1 LNSLFF
7 DKKKETHF
15 GAKKNLRKVRRFFF
29 AQFGDCSRQ
38 QFGWRDVGR
47 VCTKF
52 GKSSLRGG
60 HTKKSK
66 NKDRGGKKSRSEPP
80 PPIKKSVRKLEKGQK
95 KFLPRD

>member
-1 LNSLFF
+1 LTIFDIKPSSEKNSKKNHSFGQGRIREIAQPVF
-7 DKKKETHF
+7 STKKKHIS
-15 GAKKNLRKVRRFFF
+15 AQKKFAQSPTFFF

-60 HTKKSK
+60 HTKV
-66 NKDRGGKKSRSEPP
+66 KK
-80 PPIKKSVRKLEKGQK
+80 IKTEEEKK
-95 KFLPRD
+95 